1 MWKEG
6 KQIGEHIA
14 RKLNI
19 HQRSVS
25 RHLNRAKLF
34 RKKDIEDR
42 DEDPRRRY
50 EYEPRGDM
58 FHLDIKKLRNFNKE
72 SVRDCNT
79 GNRHKPAYKTA
90 GSQCIHVAIDVYSRY
105 A

>member
-1 MWKEG
+1 MWMEWKL
-6 KQIGEHIA
+6 IGEHIA

-25 RHLNRAKLF
+25 RHLNRGKLF

-42 DEDPRRRY
+42 DEDPPRRY

-58 FHLDIKKLRNFNKE
+58 IHLDIKKLRNFNKE
-72 SVRDCNT
+72 GVTDCNT
-79 GNRHKPAYKTA
+79 GNRHKSAYKIA
-90 GSQCIHVAIDVYSRY
+90 GSQCMHVAIDVHSRY